1 MYREPH
7 DQTVNRHLVVGWG
20 WAVSLVTRTYNL
32 NEIYVVL
39 LVPYFDLYLSAMTLI
54 LSDKYAFENQKGT
67 KTMLQAPR
75 QRTLIETFQ
84 LRVQGLPLASDGGY
98 EKHDA

>member
-1 MYREPH
+1 
-7 DQTVNRHLVVGWG
+7 
-20 WAVSLVTRTYNL
+20 
-32 NEIYVVL
+32 
-39 LVPYFDLYLSAMTLI
+39 MTLI

-84 LRVQGLPLASDGGY
+84 LRVQGLPLASESEVMKNTTPY
-98 EKHDA
+98 SCHILLTLSAEASLSYPLPAMVSV

>member
-1 MYREPH
+1 
-7 DQTVNRHLVVGWG
+7 
-20 WAVSLVTRTYNL
+20 
-32 NEIYVVL
+32 
-39 LVPYFDLYLSAMTLI
+39 MTLI
-54 LSDKYAFENQKGT
+54 LLDKYAFENQKGT

-84 LRVQGLPLASDGGY
+84 LRVQGLPLTSDGGY

>member
-7 DQTVNRHLVVGWG
+7 DQPVNRHLVVGGG
-20 WAVSLVTRTYNL
+20 WAVSLVTRTYSL

-75 QRTLIETFQ
+75 
-84 LRVQGLPLASDGGY
+84 
-98 EKHDA
+98 HW